1 MCSGTPGAA
10 GTEHVGALAAGLLP
24 HWAVASSTTGTRP
37 GQTGQQASCRR
48 PRTDST
54 KTLRIFSS
62 WKPLPFWEHE
72 DFPDS
77 VNHMLPLLC
86 IFLFSFFLFRAA
98 PTAYGSFQAR
108 GQTGAAAASL
118 HHSHSNGNTNTR
130 SQIYLRAMSQLVAIL
145 DL

>member
-86 IFLFSFFLFRAA
+86 IFLFWAA

-130 SQIYLRAMSQLVAIL
+130 SQIYLRAMSQLVAML